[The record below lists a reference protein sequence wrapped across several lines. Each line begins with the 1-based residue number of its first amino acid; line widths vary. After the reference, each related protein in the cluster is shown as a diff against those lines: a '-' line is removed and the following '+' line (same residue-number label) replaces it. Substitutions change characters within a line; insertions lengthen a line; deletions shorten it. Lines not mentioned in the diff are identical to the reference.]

1 MLDFLKKLLPNFEQN
16 KLYSSIDNLEN
27 NLKTNV
33 VPIISYYKIESSPD
47 DERVNKGILTL
58 QSKYAQRFEK
68 DCKRIGIIQLVKPY
82 TVKSNI
88 GTMEILE
95 SATYQLLN
103 QADTFRKYVKELFN
117 KDIDS
122 NSLSFKQAEV
132 LKLIDLSHFWADYT
146 LTLFNYV
153 IWEDLMAVGSKTDK
167 PVTDAKFKWLNDNY
181 NTYLELTKIFLFPIK
196 QLEQIINSVS
206 DLSIVEAGDNAVLLG
221 VKADPLRLGFMPVV
235 GDLILNIRLWSV
247 QRANNIYE
255 CNKLKCQ
262 VLQLQLQ
269 ALKDGHAG
277 KEITP
282 AVQKQINYIT
292 DRVKNL
298 EYKIHKYEESA
309 GVL

>member
-16 KLYSSIDNLEN
+16 KIYSSIDKLEN
-27 NLKTNV
+27 NLKLN
-33 VPIISYYKIESSPD
+33 
-47 DERVNKGILTL
+47 ILTIDSYRRNL
-58 QSKYAQRFEK
+58 SSTDDVSVDRTLLTLHSKYAQRFEQ
-68 DCKRIGIIQLVKPY
+68 DCKRIGMAPLLKPY
-82 TVKSNI
+82 TVKTGI
-88 GTMEILE
+88 GTMEVISV
-95 SATYQLLN
+95 SARQLLN
-103 QADTFRKYVKELFN
+103 HIDMFRKYAKELFN

-122 NSLSFKQAEV
+122 NSLSFKQIEV
-132 LKLIDLSHFWADYT
+132 LKLIDLSHFWASYT

-153 IWEDLMAVGSKTDK
+153 IWEDLMASGSKTDR

-196 QLEQIINSVS
+196 MLDRVIDSIS
-206 DLSIVEAGDNAVLLG
+206 DLSIVEAGDNAALLG

-235 GDLILNIRLWSV
+235 GDLILNIRLRSV
-247 QRANNIYE
+247 QKENNIYE

-269 ALKDGHAG
+269 ALKDKHEG

-292 DRVKNL
+292 DRIKNL
-298 EYKIHKYEESA
+298 EYKINKYEEDA
-309 GVL
+309 GV